1 MNAHRVLVLG
11 VVAVIAFGAALWSS
25 QTRRAAQE
33 DVAAQPLVAG
43 LEAGINDV
51 SQLRIRTAGDTLQ
64 ATLKR
69 IDNRWVLAEKD
80 NFPVDVNLLREYLVK
95 LARAK
100 RVEAK
105 TDNPTLYDRLG
116 VEEISAKEAGGTQ
129 IEIEGLPQPVKL
141 ILGRNVT
148 RGSGTYARHVGEAQ
162 SWLTDAD
169 LAVERVA
176 ANWLQRD
183 LIDIAAGRVQRVS
196 VTPVSG
202 PAISIVRA
210 AAGAANDFALSNL
223 PKGREPASDFVADAT
238 AGFLSGLRFDDVLR
252 AADAAAS
259 AAGAT
264 QAGFATEDGISVSV
278 TAWKVGEASHAQ
290 FNATLDEAVAA
301 AFVESAQAKAVR
313 EHEAAKTQ
321 AASKAA
327 ADTAVKPAAET
338 TTETVA
344 ASANAEQPAPL
355 ATTDPEKDREQRLAA
370 LRAEVETLNARFS
383 GKTFVLPSFKAGN
396 LHKSLEEYL
405 KPKA

>member
-1 MNAHRVLVLG
+1 MNAHRVMVLG
-11 VVAVIAFGAALWSS
+11 VVAVVALGAALWSS
-25 QTRRAAQE
+25 QTRRPAQE
-33 DVAAQPLVAG
+33 DLAAPPLVAG

-51 SQLRIRTAGDTLQ
+51 SQLRIRVAGDALQ

-80 NFPVDVNLLREYLVK
+80 DYPVDVNLLREYLVK

-100 RVEAK
+100 RIEAK
-105 TDNPTLYDRLG
+105 TDNPALYDRLG

-129 IEIEGLPQPVKL
+129 IEIEGLSQPVKL
-141 ILGRNVT
+141 ILGRNVP
-148 RGSGTYARHVGEAQ
+148 RGSGTYVRHAGEAQ
-162 SWLTDAD
+162 SWLADAD

-202 PAISIVRA
+202 PAIGIVRA
-210 AAGAANDFALSNL
+210 AAGMANDFVLSNI
-223 PKGREPASDFVADAT
+223 PKGREAASDFVADAT

-252 AADAAAS
+252 AADAAAP
-259 AAGAT
+259 AEGVAHAT
-264 QAGFATEDGISVSV
+264 FATEDGIAVDV
-278 TAWKVGEASHAQ
+278 TAWQVGDKSHAQ
-290 FNATLDEAVAA
+290 FTATLDETVAT
-301 AFVESAQAKAVR
+301 AFVEQAQANVVR

-321 AASKAA
+321 AAATPA
-327 ADTAVKPAAET
+327 TDGTAPAT
-338 TTETVA
+338 TPDAVA
-344 ASANAEQPAPL
+344 APAKAGEPAPL
-355 ATTDPEKDREQRLAA
+355 AATDPAKDREQRVAA

-383 GKTFVLPSFKAGN
+383 GKTIVLPAYKAGN
-396 LHKSLEEYL
+396 LHKTFEDYL